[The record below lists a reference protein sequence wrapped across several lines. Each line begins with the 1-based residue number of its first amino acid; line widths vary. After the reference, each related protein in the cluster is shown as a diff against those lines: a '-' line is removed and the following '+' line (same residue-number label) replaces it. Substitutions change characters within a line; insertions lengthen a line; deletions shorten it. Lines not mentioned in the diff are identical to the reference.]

1 MPRDYKTSLDD
12 ILEAV
17 DRIETYTAGMDKA
30 QFQAD
35 RKTIDAVIRNLEI
48 IGEAVKN
55 VPPEVRASSPLV
67 PWAKIAGM
75 RDILIHVYFN
85 IDTDIVWEVVQNR
98 LTDLKATAEILL
110 AGEGEDETQ
119 S

>member
-1 MPRDYKTSLDD
+1 MPRDYKISLDD

-17 DRIETYTAGMDKA
+17 ERIETYTAGMDRA

-35 RKTIDAVIRNLEI
+35 RKTVDAVIRNLEV

-55 VPPEVRASSPLV
+55 IPPDVRASSPIV
-67 PWAKIAGM
+67 PWSKIAGM

-85 IDTDIVWEVVQNR
+85 VDTEIVWDVVQSK
-98 LTDLKATAEILL
+98 LTDLKATAETLL
-110 AGEGEDETQ
+110 AEGGQDETP

>member
-1 MPRDYKTSLDD
+1 MPRDYKISLDD

-17 DRIETYTAGMDKA
+17 DRIETYTAGMDKV
-30 QFQAD
+30 QFQTD
-35 RKTIDAVIRNLEI
+35 RKTVDAVIRNLEI

-55 VPPEVRASSPLV
+55 IPPEVRALSPIV
-67 PWAKIAGM
+67 PWSKIAGM

-85 IDTDIVWEVVQNR
+85 IDTDIVWDVVQTK
-98 LTDLKATAEILL
+98 LADLKATAETLL
-110 AGEGEDETQ
+110 AGDGADETP

>member
-1 MPRDYKTSLDD
+1 MPRDYKISLDD

-30 QFQAD
+30 QFHAD

-55 VPPEVRASSPLV
+55 IPPEVRALSPIV
-67 PWAKIAGM
+67 PWSKIAGM

-85 IDTDIVWEVVQNR
+85 IDTDIVWDVIQNK
-98 LTDLKATAEILL
+98 LKDLKTTAEVFL
-110 AGEGEDETQ
+110 AQDGVDEAA

>member
-1 MPRDYKTSLDD
+1 MPRDYKISLDD

-17 DRIETYTAGMDKA
+17 DRIETYTAGMDEA

-35 RKTIDAVIRNLEI
+35 RKTVDAVICNLEI
-48 IGEAVKN
+48 IGEAAKN
-55 VPPEVRASSPLV
+55 IPPEVRGSTPKV
-67 PWAKIAGM
+67 PWSRIAGM

-85 IDTDIVWEVVQNR
+85 IDPYIVWDVVQTK
-98 LTDLKATAEILL
+98 LADLKAAAKTLL
-110 AGEGEDETQ
+110 ASDGADETL